1 MGRFLGPDLVD
12 LVVAV
17 LEEVPEEREDL
28 FRALFVHVP
37 HSSHTLYDGLL
48 ERETRDL
55 IKVSVLNQRSMGT
68 VNPPLEVYIIGLA
81 IHMDLW

>member
-1 MGRFLGPDLVD
+1 MWRFLGPDLVD
-12 LVVAV
+12 LIVAV

-48 ERETRDL
+48 WRERQG
-55 IKVSVLNQRSMGT
+55 I
-68 VNPPLEVYIIGLA
+68 
-81 IHMDLW
+81 